1 MKHLEFMSGGFRY
14 SLTGDCITVFDGR
27 GVKLWHRFFDTHED
41 AKKAFLEL
49 V

>member
-1 MKHLEFMSGGFRY
+1 MKHLEFASGEFRY
-14 SLTGDCITVFDGR
+14 SLCGDCITVFDGNGR
-27 GVKLWHRFFDTHED
+27 ALWRRFFDTHED